1 MAKFIKVILFLLLAV
16 ALHGIAS
23 NVFTEQKVEVQEHT
37 VAYPLAQQDKVGVPE
52 FPYLPIA
59 ELTTNLQSHQVSM
72 TRMQRVQAAEYFFSL
87 KNMLQIRADREAS
100 LSQHK
105 GRIYT
110 TTTSYYC
117 QPSSEY
123 YVFTLRHIII

>member
-23 NVFTEQKVEVQEHT
+23 NVFTEQKVESQEH
-37 VAYPLAQQDKVGVPE
+37 VAYPLAQQEKVGVPE

-87 KNMLQIRADREAS
+87 KNILQIRADREAS

-123 YVFTLRHIII
+123 YIFTLRHIII

>member
-1 MAKFIKVILFLLLAV
+1 MAKFIKIILFLLLAV
-16 ALHGIAS
+16 ALHGIAG
-23 NVFTEQKVEVQEHT
+23 NVSTEQKVELQEDA
-37 VAYPLAQQDKVGVPE
+37 VAYPLEQQDKVGVPE
-52 FPYLPIA
+52 LPYLPIA
-59 ELTTNLQSHQVSM
+59 ELATNLQSHQVPM
-72 TRMQRVQAAEYFFSL
+72 TRVQRVQMAEYFFSL
-87 KNMLQIRADREAS
+87 RNMLQVRADREAS
-100 LSQHK
+100 LSRHK